1 VKLAVLALLGFVGG
15 SVQSHSGRLPRTT
28 DIPTF
33 TAHEG
38 LVFANGDRHV
48 VARPTSMRARRSTT
62 PLPARQSV
70 RCSGSCSRRAHAHV
84 AQPALGPFLPR
95 ARASDRRPRSGGNEL
110 CTITDLFKA

>member
-48 VARPTSMRARRSTT
+48 VARPTGGQGDQRPRYPLVSQFAAADRVAAALTRMSRS
-62 PLPARQSV
+62 
-70 RCSGSCSRRAHAHV
+70 
-84 AQPALGPFLPR
+84 
-95 ARASDRRPRSGGNEL
+95 PRSGRFFRVRGQVIVVL
-110 CTITDLFKA
+110 DPAVTSCAP